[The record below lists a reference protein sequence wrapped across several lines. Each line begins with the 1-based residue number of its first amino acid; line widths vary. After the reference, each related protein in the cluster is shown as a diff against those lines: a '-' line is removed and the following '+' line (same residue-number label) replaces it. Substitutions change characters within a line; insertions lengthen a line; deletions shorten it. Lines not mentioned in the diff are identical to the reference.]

1 MRGLAAYVVRCF
13 VMLSVVWLGAGDWV
27 HANPYLAKP
36 GEPPMR
42 ARIGTCA
49 ITGGFIHLY
58 AALDNKIFEKYGVHA
73 EHIVVRGGSVAAAA
87 LAADEINFL
96 YCNADTNIARIATG
110 MDAKLIASPL
120 VGLPY
125 VVLARKDIK
134 RPADL
139 KGKTIGVTR
148 PGDFTYKLAKD
159 FLKKHNLSEKEVTLA
174 TVGGTPTERYAGLAQ
189 DVFQAILIQPPLDA
203 RGKKDGFNVIYHL
216 SDLGLPFIYSSLFT
230 NAKTYKEKPALI
242 QKMVAALAES
252 VFLVEKKPEVGMAS
266 VGKTLRIN
274 DAETLQSAYDAYAK
288 RLINRRMIVPAK
300 MVAET
305 IDNAREEGTVIR
317 RKANEVFDNTFVE
330 NLEKSG
336 FMKELWGG
344 KVPEETRKP

>member
-1 MRGLAAYVVRCF
+1 MSWIFSHLAKCLVAAFAIAGLA
-13 VMLSVVWLGAGDWV
+13 SVEMA

-110 MDAKLIASPL
+110 MDGKLVASPL

-125 VVLARKDIK
+125 VVLARKDVR

-159 FLKKHNLSEKEVTLA
+159 FLKKNNLREDA
-174 TVGGTPTERYAGLAQ
+174 TNKRRRYPAIGLRCLRQAVDQPAHDRARQDGRGNHRER
-189 DVFQAILIQPPLDA
+189 P
-203 RGKKDGFNVIYHL
+203 
-216 SDLGLPFIYSSLFT
+216 
-230 NAKTYKEKPALI
+230 
-242 QKMVAALAES
+242 
-252 VFLVEKKPEVGMAS
+252 
-266 VGKTLRIN
+266 
-274 DAETLQSAYDAYAK
+274 
-288 RLINRRMIVPAK
+288 
-300 MVAET
+300 
-305 IDNAREEGTVIR
+305 
-317 RKANEVFDNTFVE
+317 
-330 NLEKSG
+330 
-336 FMKELWGG
+336 
-344 KVPEETRKP
+344 